1 MRALLWCFAV
11 LSLLLPARAQVVGL
25 VLDPV
30 ESQYCVARSNARPLK
45 LYDLVSI
52 RRGGMELVQ
61 ARVVQ
66 AGSVC
71 MLRLTSASGVQKG
84 DQVVFLSAGAPPPQA
99 TSNAQRRSVQA
110 NFGPGPAIPPH
121 YLMVQTPCSR
131 PPSGKASF
139 SGSGG
144 SSASGGG

>member
-1 MRALLWCFAV
+1 MRVLLWCFAV
-11 LSLLLPARAQVVGL
+11 LSLVLPARAQVVGL
-25 VLDPV
+25 VLEPV

-45 LYDLVSI
+45 LYDIVCI
-52 RRGGMELVQ
+52 RRGGVELCQ

-71 MLRLTSASGVQKG
+71 MLRLLSASTVQKG
-84 DQVVFLSAGAPPPQA
+84 DQVAFLSAGPAPSQA
-99 TSNAQRRSVQA
+99 AGNAQRRAAQA
-110 NFGPGPAIPPH
+110 SFGPGPAIPPH
-121 YLMVQTPCSR
+121 YLIVQTPCSR

-144 SSASGGG
+144 SSPSGGG

>member
-1 MRALLWCFAV
+1 MRVLVWCLAV
-11 LSLLLPARAQVVGL
+11 LSLMLPARGQVVGL

-52 RRGGMELVQ
+52 RRGGMELSQ

-71 MLRLTSASGVQKG
+71 MLRLLSACSVQRG
-84 DQVVFLSAGAPPPQA
+84 DQVVFLSAGPPPPQA
-99 TSNAQRRSVQA
+99 TSNAQRRALQA
-110 NFGPGPAIPPH
+110 SFGPGPAIPPH
-121 YLMVQTPCSR
+121 HLVVQIPCSR
-131 PPSGKASF
+131 PPAGKASF